1 MIMTRICK
9 LNIDLLKIASNEA
22 NEDGYKVVNCHT
34 FYNDFFSTEVITYRV
49 DFVDHCHLSKVI
61 KQLMDKQL
69 EKSFESIFVYMNR
82 VVLKPEELKEHAHD
96 YNIIMLHE
104 YQIR

>member
-1 MIMTRICK
+1 MTRICK
-9 LNIDLLKIASNEA
+9 LNIDCLKVATNEA
-22 NEDGYKVVNCHT
+22 GDDGYEVLNCHT
-34 FYNDFFSTEVITYRV
+34 YYNDFSNTEVITYRV
-49 DFVDHCHLSKVI
+49 DFVDHCNLTTII

-82 VVLKPEELKEHAHD
+82 VVLKPEDQKEHAHD
-96 YNIIMLHE
+96 YNILLIHQ

>member
-1 MIMTRICK
+1 MTRICK
-9 LNIDLLKIASNEA
+9 LDIDVLKVATNEA
-22 NEDGYKVVNCHT
+22 GEDGYKVVNCHT
-34 FYNDFFSTEVITYRV
+34 YYNDFFSTEVVTYRV
-49 DFVDHCHLSKVI
+49 DFVDHHSSLTTII

-82 VVLKPEELKEHAHD
+82 VVLKQEELKEHAHD
-96 YNIIMLHE
+96 YNILLVHQ